1 MDLKI
6 VFLDAYTVDKSDM
19 SSIEALGKYTGY
31 ETTPE
36 SEVVERCKGADVV
49 IANKVPL
56 QAETLNQLKNTKLI
70 CIAATGMNNIDLD
83 AAASLGIPVR
93 NTAGYSTNSVAELT
107 FAGALGLLKQTI
119 YFDNY
124 VKSGAYTSADRL
136 FDFTRPTGELH
147 GKKWGI
153 VGLGAIGRRV
163 AEIAAVF
170 GCEVSYFST
179 SGTNNN
185 AGYQQKTLNELL
197 AESDI
202 VSVHAPLSEKTRNLI
217 DYHELSLMKPTAIII
232 NVARGGIINEEG
244 LTRALNDDLIAG
256 AALDVYSYEPM
267 VADNPL
273 NGVRDKHKLLLTP
286 HSAWTTKEA
295 MQKLVDTIALNI
307 KGFFANKK

>member
-1 MDLKI
+1 MNVKI

-19 SSIEALGKYTGY
+19 ASIRALGEYIGY
-31 ETTPE
+31 DTTPE
-36 SEVVERCKGADVV
+36 SEIVERCKGADVV

-56 QAETLNQLKNTKLI
+56 RAETLAQLQDTKLI

-83 AAASLGIPVR
+83 AAAALGIPVR
-93 NTAGYSTNSVAELT
+93 NTAGYSSNSVAELT
-107 FAGALGLLKQTI
+107 FAGALGLLKQTV

-124 VKSGAYTSADRL
+124 VKSGAYTNAERL
-136 FDFTRPTGELH
+136 FDFTRPTYELH

-153 VGLGAIGRRV
+153 IGLGAIGRRV
-163 AEIAAVF
+163 AEIATVF

-179 SGTNNN
+179 SGANND
-185 AGYQQKTLNELL
+185 AGYSQRTLNELI

-202 VSVHAPLSEKTRNLI
+202 VSIHAPLSEKTRNLI
-217 DYHELSLMKPTAIII
+217 DYHELSLMKPTAIIV

-244 LTRALNDDLIAG
+244 LTRALNDNLIAG

-273 NGVRDKHKLLLTP
+273 YRVRDKYKLLLTP

-295 MQKLVDTIALNI
+295 MQKLVETIAVNI
-307 KGFFANKK
+307 KTFFADK